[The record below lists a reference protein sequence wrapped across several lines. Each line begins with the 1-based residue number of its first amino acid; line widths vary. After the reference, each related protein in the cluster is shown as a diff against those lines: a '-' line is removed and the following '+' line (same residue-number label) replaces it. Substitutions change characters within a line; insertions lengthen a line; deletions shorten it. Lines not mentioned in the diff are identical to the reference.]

1 MYQAQTPGAANAT
14 TKSST
19 AQITIDSYPKRPPQ
33 TWQITGQS
41 VGVLGS
47 RDLLHGV
54 EDLRYSAIPSSDTS
68 IPRASHNHTRTGRLR
83 TAPNSRPQPIAE
95 YLHLSE
101 GGRHC
106 HIEHRSAR
114 SGGPQRYPLQVESCG
129 TRRAC
134 SGRGQGDAAVPVDD
148 REAGRR
154 WSFDRPGP

>member
-19 AQITIDSYPKRPPQ
+19 AQITIDSYPKRPQ

-68 IPRASHNHTRTGRLR
+68 IPPASHNHTLRRGDARVVARHPDFRALTASTVGAGSSRLHDASYRMRWQRRHQHRSRTCHYQRQTADDPWCRVGPWLR
-83 TAPNSRPQPIAE
+83 TSR
-95 YLHLSE
+95 
-101 GGRHC
+101 C
-106 HIEHRSAR
+106 HSTLRP
-114 SGGPQRYPLQVESCG
+114 SG
-129 TRRAC
+129 
-134 SGRGQGDAAVPVDD
+134 
-148 REAGRR
+148 
-154 WSFDRPGP
+154 